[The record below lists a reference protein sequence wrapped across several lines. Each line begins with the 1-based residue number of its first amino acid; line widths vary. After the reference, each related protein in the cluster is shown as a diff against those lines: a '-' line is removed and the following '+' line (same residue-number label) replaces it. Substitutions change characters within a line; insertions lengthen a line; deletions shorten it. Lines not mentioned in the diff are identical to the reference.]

1 MLGSGIIDWIYQLVL
16 AMVAYVTSWFGF
28 GTMKNA
34 GSEEEVVEVKPP
46 MGMPPLMPEMPA
58 FPSSDVG
65 ENLP

>member
-28 GTMKNA
+28 GTTKND

-46 MGMPPLMPEMPA
+46 MGMPPLMPEMA
-58 FPSSDVG
+58 SDVG
-65 ENLP
+65 DNLP